1 MGEAERLAQTLDA
14 LKAAHFDAAG
24 SAGDYA
30 ALARSRERAELA
42 AALSALEGVDPKR
55 LSIPCQTAV
64 WLNAYNAGVLR
75 DHAELGGGGFFA
87 RSRLRIAG
95 HAWSLDDIEHGLLR
109 GNVAKPGSLMAP
121 MKKSDPRLAFTPPAY
136 EERVHFGMHS
146 GSRSSPPLRV
156 FRGTTLEADLD
167 QAVREYLRAT
177 ARVEDEEFRVKVRLP
192 KILDWYAEDFGGKNG
207 VLKFVL
213 AQLGDEVAEL
223 VDRREGRVKVKY
235 LEFDWT
241 LNQRAEGS

>member
-1 MGEAERLAQTLDA
+1 MGEGERLAQALEA
-14 LKAAHFDAAG
+14 LKATHFDAAG

-55 LSIPCQTAV
+55 LSIPWQTAF

-75 DHAELGGGGFFA
+75 DHAEIGGGGFFA
-87 RSRLRIAG
+87 RQRLRIAG
-95 HAWSLDDIEHGLLR
+95 HAWALDDIEHGLLR

-121 MKKSDPRLAFTPPAY
+121 MKKSDPRLAFVPPAY
-136 EERVHFGMHS
+136 EERVHFALHC

-167 QAVREYLRAT
+167 GAVRDYLSAT
-177 ARVEDEEFRVKVRLP
+177 VRVEDEEFRVKLRLP
-192 KILDWYAEDFGGKNG
+192 KILDWYAGDFGGRSG
-207 VLKFVL
+207 VLRFVL
-213 AQLGDEVAEL
+213 GRLDDEVADL
-223 VDRREGRVKVKY
+223 VDRRAGRVKVKFFD
-235 LEFDWT
+235 FDWT
-241 LNQRAEGS
+241 LNQRRG